1 MASYFNEEFETLPRP
16 ALEALQLKRLQQVLQ
31 RVYRNVPFYE
41 ESFDNAGISPDDIK
55 SLAELRRLPFTTK
68 QDMRDS
74 YPYGLFAAP
83 MEEIVRI
90 HASSGTTGKP
100 TVVGYTSR
108 DISNWSDLMA
118 RSFVAAGAHRGDIIH
133 NAYGYGLFT
142 GGLGAHYGAER
153 LGASV
158 IPISGG
164 NTRRQIMIM
173 QDFGSTVLTC
183 TPSYSLFMAEEA
195 RTEGIDFKN
204 LKLRVGIFGAE
215 PWSEAMR
222 KEIEAKLNLDAIDI
236 YGLSEIMGPGVAI
249 ECIEAKSGL
258 HIWEDHFIPEIIDS
272 ESGEVLPEG
281 TQGELVITTI
291 TKEGIPLIRYRTR
304 DITSLTYAPCIC
316 GRTHARLARMS
327 GRSDDM
333 LIIRGVNVFPS
344 QIESILVRVEGVEPH
359 YLLIVD
365 REENLDTLEVQVEVG
380 EELFSDEIKVLQS
393 LSKRIEK
400 EIKENLGVTSRVKLV
415 EPKTI
420 QRSEGKAR
428 RVIDNRKW

>member
-1 MASYFNEEFETLPRP
+1 MYYNEEFETLPRP
-16 ALEALQLKRLQQVLQ
+16 ALEALQLKRLQSVLE
-31 RVYRNVPFYE
+31 RVHSNVPFYKQAF
-41 ESFDNAGISPDDIK
+41 SKAGVQPADIK
-55 SLAELRRLPFTTK
+55 CLDDLQRLPFTTK

-100 TVVGYTSR
+100 TVVGYTHK
-108 DISNWSDLMA
+108 DIEIWADLMA
-118 RSFVAAGAHRGDIIH
+118 RSFVTAGAHKGDIIH

-195 RTEGIDFKN
+195 KTEGIDFKN

-222 KEIEAKLNLDAIDI
+222 SEIEQKLNLAAIDI

-249 ECIEAKSGL
+249 ECIEAKKGL
-258 HIWEDHFIPEIIDS
+258 HIWEDHFIPEIINP
-272 ESGEVLPEG
+272 ETGQRLPEG
-281 TQGELVITTI
+281 ERGELVITTI
-291 TKEGIPLIRYRTR
+291 TKQGIPLIRYRTR
-304 DITSLTYAPCIC
+304 DITSLTYEPCIC
-316 GRTHARLARMS
+316 GRSHARITRMS

-344 QIESILVRVEGVEPH
+344 QIESILVGIEGVEPH

-365 REENLDTLEVQVEVG
+365 RNENLDTLEVQVEVD
-380 EELFSDEIKVLQS
+380 ERIFSDEVKVLQR
-393 LSKRIEK
+393 LSKLIEK
-400 EIKENLGVTSRVKLV
+400 EIKDMLGVTCTAKLV

-420 QRSEGKAR
+420 QRSEGKAK
-428 RVIDNRKW
+428 RVIDNRKL

>member
-1 MASYFNEEFETLPRP
+1 MFFNEEFETLPRA
-16 ALEALQLKRLQQVLQ
+16 ALEALQLKRLRSMVAH
-31 RVYRNVPFYE
+31 VHANVPFYRQTL
-41 ESFDNAGISPDDIK
+41 DRAGIGPESIRSLDDLQ
-55 SLAELRRLPFTTK
+55 SLPFTTK

-83 MEEIVRI
+83 MDEIVRI

-100 TVVGYTSR
+100 TVVGYTQK
-108 DISNWSDLMA
+108 DIETWTELMA
-118 RSFVAAGAHRGDIIH
+118 RSFVAAGAHKGDIIH

-164 NTRRQIMIM
+164 NTKRQIMIM

-195 RTEGIDFKN
+195 KIEGIDFKN

-222 KEIEAKLNLDAIDI
+222 GEIEEKLNLAAIDI

-249 ECIEAKSGL
+249 ECIEAKKGL
-258 HIWEDHFIPEIIDS
+258 HIWEDHFIPEIIKP
-272 ESGEVLPEG
+272 ETGQRVAEGEK
-281 TQGELVITTI
+281 GELVITTI
-291 TKEGIPLIRYRTR
+291 TKQGIPLIRYRTR
-304 DITSLTYAPCIC
+304 DITSVSYEPCIC
-316 GRTHARLARMS
+316 GRTHARIARMS

-344 QIESILVRVEGVEPH
+344 QIESILVGIEGVEPH

-365 REENLDTLEVQVEVG
+365 RKENLDTLEVQVEVD
-380 EELFSDEIKVLQS
+380 EVLFSDEIKVLQA
-393 LSKRIEK
+393 LSRQIEK
-400 EIKENLGVTSRVKLV
+400 EIKDMLGVTCNVKLV

-428 RVIDNRKW
+428 RVIDNRKL

>member
-1 MASYFNEEFETLPRP
+1 MIYNEEFETLPRP
-16 ALEALQLKRLQQVLQ
+16 ALEALQLKRLKGTLA
-31 RVYRNVPFYE
+31 RVYATVPFYKD
-41 ESFDNAGISPDDIK
+41 SLDKSGITPENVKGLEDLQK
-55 SLAELRRLPFTTK
+55 LPFTYK

-100 TVVGYTSR
+100 TVVGYTR
-108 DISNWSDLMA
+108 KDIDTWSELMA
-118 RSFVAAGAHRGDIIH
+118 RSFVAAGVHKGDIIH

-158 IPISGG
+158 IPMSGG
-164 NTRRQIMIM
+164 NTKKQIMIM

-183 TPSYSLFMAEEA
+183 TPSYSLFMAEAAQE
-195 RTEGIDFKN
+195 EGIEFK
-204 LKLRVGIFGAE
+204 KLSLHVGIFGAE
-215 PWSEAMR
+215 PWSESMR
-222 KEIEAKLNLDAIDI
+222 TEIEAKLNLCAIDI

-249 ECIEAKSGL
+249 ECREAKKGL
-258 HIWEDHFIPEIIDS
+258 HIWEDHFIPEIINPDTGDLLPP
-272 ESGEVLPEG
+272 GE
-281 TQGELVITTI
+281 QGELVITTI

-304 DITSLTYAPCIC
+304 DITCINYETCAC
-316 GRTHARLARMS
+316 GRTHARIDRMS

-344 QIESILVRVEGVEPH
+344 QIESILMGIEGVEPH

-365 REENLDTLEVQVEVG
+365 RHNNLDTLEVQVEVD
-380 EELFSDEIKVLQS
+380 ERLFSDEIKHLQA
-393 LSKRIEK
+393 LSHTIEK
-400 EIKENLGVTSRVKLV
+400 EIKDILGVTCKARLV
-415 EPKTI
+415 EPRTI
-420 QRSEGKAR
+420 TRSEGKAK
-428 RVIDNRKW
+428 RVIDNRKKG

>member
-16 ALEALQLKRLQQVLQ
+16 ALEALQFKRLQQVLQ

-55 SLAELRRLPFTTK
+55 SLADLRRLPFTTK

-164 NTRRQIMIM
+164 NTKRQLMIM

-195 RTEGIDFKN
+195 KAEGIDFKA

-222 KEIEAKLNLDAIDI
+222 REIEAKLNLHAIDI

-258 HIWEDHFIPEIIDS
+258 HIWEDHFIPEIIDP

-281 TQGELVITTI
+281 EQGELVITTI

-304 DITSLTYAPCIC
+304 DITSLTYAPCVC

-344 QIESILVRVEGVEPH
+344 QIESILVRIEGVEPH

-365 REENLDTLEVQVEVG
+365 REENLDTLEVQVEIG

-393 LSKRIEK
+393 LSRRIEK

-420 QRSEGKAR
+420 QRSEGKAK